1 MKVDKFTPPH
11 PLNTAILFLVF
22 NRLDTT
28 KKIFE
33 AIRQAK
39 PPRLY
44 VAADGARVNVEGD
57 VEKVQA
63 VRNYVMQNI
72 DWDCE
77 VKTLLRDEN
86 LGCKYANSSSITW
99 FFENEEKGIILED
112 DCLPN
117 QSFFWF
123 CEELLERY
131 EKDLRVWHISGN
143 NFQNGIERSNKSY
156 YFSKFPHIWGW
167 ASWANRWRHFDAE
180 MNSFSQFKNE
190 GLITSLFSEIKDQRY
205 WLDIFDSVYKKEFN
219 TSWDYQWVY
228 TILSNNGLS
237 IAPNKNL
244 VSNIGFG
251 SRSTHTHDTNHLHAN
266 IPSKEIIIPLVH
278 PKFVLFN
285 SRADSYETSKG
296 NLISRIINKIAR
308 MTIGKNIIK

>member
-11 PLNTAILFLVF
+11 PLNTAILLLVF

-44 VAADGARVNVEGD
+44 VAASGARVNVEGD

-143 NFQNGIERSNKSY
+143 NFQNGIQRSNKSY
-156 YFSKFPHIWGW
+156 YFSKFAHIWGW

-205 WLDIFDSVYKKEFN
+205 WLDIFDSVYKKELN
-219 TSWDYQWVY
+219 TSWCYPWAY

-244 VSNIGFG
+244 VSNIGFA
-251 SRSTHTHDTNHLHAN
+251 SRSTHTNDTNHPHAN
-266 IPSKEIIIPLVH
+266 IPSKEIIIPLIH

-285 SRADSYETSKG
+285 SLADSYETSKG